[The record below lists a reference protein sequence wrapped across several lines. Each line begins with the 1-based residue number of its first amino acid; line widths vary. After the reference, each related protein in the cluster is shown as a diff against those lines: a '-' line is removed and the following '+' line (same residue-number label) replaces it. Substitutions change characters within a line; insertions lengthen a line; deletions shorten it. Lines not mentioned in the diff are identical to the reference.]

1 MFLLW
6 YLVKRNF
13 LVRSITS
20 KTPLA
25 LIQTFKHHNL
35 VGFVPGWIGSWF
47 HWISP
52 WLNWS
57 LVGFV
62 LGWIGPWF
70 EWSLVE
76 MVLGLISPWLDQS
89 CIGSIFVMTVK
100 DSHLHQFTNMT
111 LVYIFQVLEVLSS
124 GLCRDNVRN

>member
-1 MFLLW
+1 M
-6 YLVKRNF
+6 
-13 LVRSITS
+13 
-20 KTPLA
+20 
-25 LIQTFKHHNL
+25 
-35 VGFVPGWIGSWF
+35 
-47 HWISP
+47 
-52 WLNWS
+52 S

-124 GLCRDNVRN
+124 GLCRDNVRNNEHVSIYDSVQNQRGFSKKI